1 VVPNF
6 VLTPLTYL
14 GGVFYSIHMLPS
26 VWQIVSHANPI
37 LYMIDGFRYAMQG
50 TSDIAPWISL
60 VVLLGFCVVFFSII
74 WYMFS
79 KGKGVRT

>member
-1 VVPNF
+1 
-6 VLTPLTYL
+6 
-14 GGVFYSIHMLPS
+14 
-26 VWQIVSHANPI
+26 
-37 LYMIDGFRYAMQG
+37 MQG
-50 TSDIAPWISL
+50 SSDIAPSISL